1 MTRHSLYKLLNH
13 FILQPVFLADNASSV
28 SRDLATNLL
37 AGVKMLNPFI
47 NPEGFR

>member
-1 MTRHSLYKLLNH
+1 MFSS
-13 FILQPVFLADNASSV
+13 QPMFLADSAPSV
-28 SRDLATNLL
+28 SRELDTNLL